1 MLRGHNSVHSR
12 TEYQTQKS
20 ALRGHNSVHSRTEYQ
35 TQKSALSTAFLLLK
49 FYLQSTLCLQIFLL
63 GFITLYSMYTKIWT
77 IRKKRENCPENHD
90 KEISPH
96 PIPHMNLACEYNH
109 E

>member
-1 MLRGHNSVHSR
+1 M
-12 TEYQTQKS
+12 
-20 ALRGHNSVHSRTEYQ
+20 LRGHNSVHSRTEYQ
-35 TQKSALSTAFLLLK
+35 TQKSALSTAFFTFKVLFAKHFMFTNIFAGL
-49 FYLQSTLCLQIFLL
+49 YHTLFNVYKDLDHI
-63 GFITLYSMYTKIWT
+63 
-77 IRKKRENCPENHD
+77 KKRENCLENHD